1 MKIGIICSSVVANG
15 GSERAVSNMTRLFAE
30 IPGVETKVV
39 SLCSADG
46 DSTCFEFAAPIVHA
60 GLRPLQLSMVGKAKW
75 YAGTYKVLRG
85 IVKRHRFDVLLGI
98 GHNVSILLPFV
109 KHGRMMAYACE
120 HIAYDTIPQSSRFL
134 IQKIYPM
141 LDGVIALSRGAAEKL
156 AGLNSRIIVIPNSI
170 SFALPNNADAGEKK
184 SIIMVGRLSAEKG
197 YDRLIPIAAELKKR
211 FPAWR
216 IDVFGDGPM
225 RGVIAEMLRKNSLT
239 DYVNLHGQVSNIG
252 EQYCESDLLMLTSPS
267 EALPMAII
275 EANSQGLPAIGYEN
289 EGTKALIDDGRT
301 GFIIPDGDV
310 DGFIERLGLLIED
323 RRLREEMGQNA
334 LKKVEMFKPER
345 VKQLWICL
353 LKRPDI
359 ETENLS
365 E

>member
-1 MKIGIICSSVVANG
+1 
-15 GSERAVSNMTRLFAE
+15 
-30 IPGVETKVV
+30 
-39 SLCSADG
+39 
-46 DSTCFEFAAPIVHA
+46 
-60 GLRPLQLSMVGKAKW
+60 
-75 YAGTYKVLRG
+75 
-85 IVKRHRFDVLLGI
+85 
-98 GHNVSILLPFV
+98 
-109 KHGRMMAYACE
+109 
-120 HIAYDTIPQSSRFL
+120 
-134 IQKIYPM
+134 
-141 LDGVIALSRGAAEKL
+141 
-156 AGLNSRIIVIPNSI
+156 
-170 SFALPNNADAGEKK
+170 
-184 SIIMVGRLSAEKG
+184 MVGRLSAEKG

-211 FPAWR
+211 FPDWR

-225 RGVIAEMLRKNSLT
+225 RVVIAEMLRKNSLT